1 MIDSTKA
8 KPLAGNFFTTSVGFQ
23 CTWIQS
29 HGYEYTWGNTFLTLT
44 ALLVHWKSSEC
55 FMHQQKCW
63 QQTAGSS
70 TLILSGNASTHTIF
84 AVNRWMHQP
93 ASKMDSDI
101 MKIPAVALSMSPY
114 PALTLSETVAKH
126 IDVLFCHSYQ
136 SASSAN
142 RCVFG
147 WSYYCLSNEN
157 GNCWP
162 QRKCMGDKTDRPPQL
177 TWKTARFL
185 SQSMFEVD
193 IGSSLKPG

>member
-8 KPLAGNFFTTSVGFQ
+8 KPLAGNFFSWWDVRTTGFCAGFQ
-23 CTWIQS
+23 CTWLRRVWI
-29 HGYEYTWGNTFLTLT
+29 YMGNTFLTLT

-63 QQTAGSS
+63 QQTAGRS

-84 AVNRWMHQP
+84 AVNLWTHRP

-114 PALTLSETVAKH
+114 PALMLSETVAKH

-136 SASSAN
+136 SSSSAN

-147 WSYYCLSNEN
+147 WSYYCLRNEN

-162 QRKCMGDKTDRPPQL
+162 RRKCMGDKTDRPPQL

-185 SQSMFEVD
+185 SQSVF
-193 IGSSLKPG
+193 